1 MMPTEQQ
8 IMAENWQNPRPARA
22 AYVWLAQVCM
32 RLGVFLGLALC
43 LGACSK
49 CDVPDY
55 FHLGSPT
62 APRACHGDAPAQ

>member
-1 MMPTEQQ
+1 
-8 IMAENWQNPRPARA
+8 MAENRQNPRPARA
-22 AYVWLAQVCM
+22 AYARPAQVCL
-32 RLGVFLGLALC
+32 RLGVLLGVFLGLALC